1 MDQVKIYNRERHLDM
16 LSNSVVSLLDH
27 EDIVLATYEIEDA
40 SSLEL
45 IEISSTD
52 FSCNGLDKGL
62 AKSAMYSCDESMS
75 LLLGSTTSVG
85 TLRAIAN
92 LTNDPEKGSEYMPG
106 ECCMDDATN
115 SDFFGY
121 RVSVA
126 RVSQKSLF
134 STILS
139 SPFIL

>member
-1 MDQVKIYNRERHLDM
+1 M
-16 LSNSVVSLLDH
+16 SNSVVSLLDH
-27 EDIVLATYEIEDA
+27 ENIVLATYKIEDA
-40 SSLEL
+40 STIKQ

-85 TLRAIAN
+85 TLRAIADQ
-92 LTNDPEKGSEYMPG
+92 TNDPEKGSEYMPG
-106 ECCMDDATN
+106 ECCMDVATN

-126 RVSQKSLF
+126 RMSQKCLVF
-134 STILS
+134 TILS
-139 SPFIL
+139 SPFIF